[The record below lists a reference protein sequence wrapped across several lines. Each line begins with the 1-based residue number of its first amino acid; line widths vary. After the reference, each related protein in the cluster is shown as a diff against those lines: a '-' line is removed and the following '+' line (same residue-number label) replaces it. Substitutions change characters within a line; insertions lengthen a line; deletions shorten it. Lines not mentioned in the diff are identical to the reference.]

1 MGLDEALLCE
11 GWPAAACIACVHVP
25 LLAVV
30 FVGLSLVCDEH
41 LVPAIEHMC
50 GRLAIPPQAA
60 AASFLAFATAAPEI
74 VINIIATTS
83 GRVEISLSA
92 ILGSAIIAYGLIPA
106 LCCIAGGST
115 MRLRTS
121 TLARDSLFFAGT
133 LGLLTAFIDGGELD
147 LLECSALC
155 GCFTMYMVAVF
166 VPVVRP
172 ANSKA
177 RLGDAVAAE
186 EAPGP
191 PPAKAA
197 ALSAAVGRAVQLVE
211 LAAGGGGPTLSPR
224 GRSLAAAAH
233 AGSEAAA
240 LLSSSAAGDRSA
252 SLVIDIE
259 NEGCDHDSSDSG
271 GGGGGG
277 GGGGDGGGDDA
288 GTGSHG
294 VGDGVGGEAA
304 GPCSRAVRACSFP
317 FEVLFAWTLPPP
329 SDGGRWAASFSIS
342 ILHVSMLSFVAL
354 KSCTQLG
361 KWRA

>member
-155 GCFTMYMVAVF
+155 GCFTLYMVAVF

-186 EAPGP
+186 EAPAP

-197 ALSAAVGRAVQLVE
+197 SAPSAAVGRAVELVE
-211 LAAGGGGPTLSPR
+211 LAAGGGGGGPTLSPR
-224 GRSLAAAAH
+224 GRSVAAAH

-240 LLSSSAAGDRSA
+240 LLSSNAAGDRSA

-259 NEGCDHDSSDSG
+259 NEGGDHGSSDSSS
-271 GGGGGG
+271 GGGG
-277 GGGGDGGGDDA
+277 GGGGDGGGDGG

-294 VGDGVGGEAA
+294 GGGEAA
-304 GPCSRAVRACSFP
+304 GPCSRAVHACSFP

-329 SDGGRWAASFSIS
+329 SDGGRWATSFSIS

>member
-155 GCFTMYMVAVF
+155 GCFTLYMVAVF

-186 EAPGP
+186 EEAPAP

-197 ALSAAVGRAVQLVE
+197 SAPSAAVGRAVELVE
-211 LAAGGGGPTLSPR
+211 LAAGGGGGGPTLSPR
-224 GRSLAAAAH
+224 GRSVAAAH

-240 LLSSSAAGDRSA
+240 LLSSNAAGDRSA

-259 NEGCDHDSSDSG
+259 NEGGDHGSGDSSS
-271 GGGGGG
+271 GGG
-277 GGGGDGGGDDA
+277 GGGGDGGGDGG

-294 VGDGVGGEAA
+294 GGGEAA
-304 GPCSRAVRACSFP
+304 GPCSRAVHACSFP

-329 SDGGRWAASFSIS
+329 SDGGRWATSFSIS